1 MSLTP
6 LYTTA
11 QIRRRVKELA
21 MALDERFGKHSTP
34 HLIGVLKGGFVF
46 LADLMR
52 AMSRP
57 TTVDFV
63 RVESYNSATTSSGT
77 PQLIESPSMNLRN
90 RDVVIVEDIV
100 DTGLTLETV
109 RQHLLTKQPRSLST
123 VALLDKQA
131 RRQIDVPLDLVGFR
145 VGDEFIVG
153 YGLDINEM
161 HRELSYLT
169 VVAR

>member
-6 LYTTA
+6 LYTTE
-11 QIRRRVKELA
+11 QIRRRVEELA
-21 MALDERFGKHSTP
+21 MALDERFGNRSTP
-34 HLIGVLKGGFVF
+34 HLIGVLKGSFMF

-57 TTVDFV
+57 ATVDFV
-63 RVESYNSATTSSGT
+63 RVASYSSATTSSGT
-77 PQLIESPSMNLRN
+77 PQLIEAPSRSLRD

-100 DTGLTLETV
+100 DTGLTLQTV
-109 RQHLLTKQPRSLST
+109 REHLLTKQPRSLST
-123 VALLDKQA
+123 VALLVKPA
-131 RRQIDVPLDLVGFR
+131 RRQIDVPIDLVGFH

-153 YGLDINEM
+153 YGLDLNEM

-169 VVAR
+169 VVTR